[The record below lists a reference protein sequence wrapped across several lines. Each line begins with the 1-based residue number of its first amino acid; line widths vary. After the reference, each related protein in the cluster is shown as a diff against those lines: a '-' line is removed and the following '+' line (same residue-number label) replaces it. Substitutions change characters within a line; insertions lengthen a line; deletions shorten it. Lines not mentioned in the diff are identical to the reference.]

1 MELHDYVAEEREIA
15 ARWLD
20 AQIQHQERD
29 AAMQWAAQAA
39 VDECLRLRAAL
50 RQAERALRL
59 GREALEEL
67 CETIAGTGG
76 EAYVAMGVALEV
88 VEGTLERE

>member
-29 AAMQWAAQAA
+29 AA
-39 VDECLRLRAAL
+39 LRAAL

-76 EAYVAMGVALEV
+76 EAYVAMGRALEV
-88 VEGTLERE
+88 VEATLEKE